1 MLPEEQDSL
10 IHSWLT
16 IQRHW
21 WAYESLENLCREN
34 PEGAWPTVLALV
46 AAADTDELLS
56 AVAAGPLEDLLD
68 AHPSEFIEILEA
80 LAPEDQKLRQALA
93 NIWLSEHEEALLQR
107 YIALGCQ
114 FVAARK

>member
-21 WAYESLENLCREN
+21 WAYESLDDLCREN
-34 PEGAWPTVLALV
+34 PEGAWPVVLALV

-56 AVAAGPLEDLLD
+56 NVAAGPLEYLLD
-68 AHPSEFIEILEA
+68 GHPCEFIERVEE
-80 LAPEDQKLRQALA
+80 LAPQDPKFGKALA
-93 NIWLSEHEEALLQR
+93 NVRLSEHEEALLQQ

-114 FVAARK
+114 FVATRK